1 MTKRGKR
8 LAAACHQRPA
18 SGRIEG
24 HASWLCAADMRFKTR
39 QQIPDIAVDF
49 RHFVGRPQH
58 LLQTAFVQRLDLSE
72 PQARPCF
79 HQSHRLRVGDGAGGI
94 ENEHAVIQFI
104 AHLGGF
110 RKALNQ
116 RRQIF
121 RQSLVANPD
130 LGQSL
135 V

>member
-1 MTKRGKR
+1 
-8 LAAACHQRPA
+8 
-18 SGRIEG
+18 
-24 HASWLCAADMRFKTR
+24 MRFEAR

-49 RHFVGRPQH
+49 RHFVSRPQH
-58 LLQTAFVQRLDLSE
+58 LLQADFVQRLYLSE

-79 HQSHRLRVGDGAGGI
+79 HQSHRLGVGDGARGI
-94 ENEHAVIQFI
+94 KNEHAVIQFI

-110 RKALNQ
+110 RETLDE

-130 LGQSL
+130 FGQPLDPCLLYTSPSPRDS
-135 V
+135 